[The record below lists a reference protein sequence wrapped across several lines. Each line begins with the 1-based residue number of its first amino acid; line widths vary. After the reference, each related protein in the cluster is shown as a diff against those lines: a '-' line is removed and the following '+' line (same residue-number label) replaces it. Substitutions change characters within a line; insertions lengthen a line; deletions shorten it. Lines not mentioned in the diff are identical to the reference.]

1 EGVSAKLSN
10 WDVVSPG
17 EADLI
22 LLLDQSGSMWDKI
35 PTVAA
40 HISSVAEKLENA
52 GVKVQICGFTTA
64 GWKGGRARKAWE
76 AAGKPAYPGR
86 LCDRLHVI
94 YSDFET
100 STTPELFDPL
110 LTSPCMFENLD
121 GEALEWAATKLKK
134 RASDQR
140 GIIILS
146 DGAPVDDST
155 LTENGLGFLWR
166 HVQEVIGQLESDP
179 TLRLGAIGIDHRV
192 ETLYQNAIDVSDRAQ
207 IGEAILNLVTQR
219 FGWGV

>member
-1 EGVSAKLSN
+1 MEFFLLLVLMLLFWYLNDKRQENQNPHVIDKPELVYRPYTVEYDIECSGDDLADELRNLSADTRLPSHSERADITGRVDEFLSEHERVSASLRN
-10 WDVVSPG
+10 WDVVIPG

-64 GWKGGRARKAWE
+64 GWKGARARKAWE

-100 STTPELFDPL
+100 STTPALFDPL

-121 GEALEWAATKLKK
+121 GEALQWGAAKLTN
-134 RASDQR
+134 RA
-140 GIIILS
+140 
-146 DGAPVDDST
+146 
-155 LTENGLGFLWR
+155 
-166 HVQEVIGQLESDP
+166 
-179 TLRLGAIGIDHRV
+179 
-192 ETLYQNAIDVSDRAQ
+192 
-207 IGEAILNLVTQR
+207 
-219 FGWGV
+219 